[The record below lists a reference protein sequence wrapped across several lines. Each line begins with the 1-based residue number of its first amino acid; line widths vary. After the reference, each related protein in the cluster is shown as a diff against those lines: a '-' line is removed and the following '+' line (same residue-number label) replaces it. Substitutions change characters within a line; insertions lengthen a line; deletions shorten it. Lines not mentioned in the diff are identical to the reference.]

1 LTYPIDL
8 LRVFGEEG
16 PRLPGLRGDLQVDA
30 VEQKLEVAEAF
41 LIVFEDL
48 IVVDHG
54 ADDGLVDAALEE
66 GIDVGELENHLLDL
80 PPFPVDFGL
89 HFLQLHAD
97 AGVGLVE
104 LAPDAFQLLAL
115 AQVVLLYQFVPVRDL
130 DWHAPF
136 DVLNGLDA
144 VDLPVLSLVAA
155 DEVLEVVFLEEAMRV
170 EALQQKLVLADVVDE
185 LAALVDQLH
194 SHCLLIY
201 LLQLLL
207 SDFQWVDEDE
217 GERFGQAAS

>member
-1 LTYPIDL
+1 LTYSVDL

-30 VEQKLEVAEAF
+30 VEQELEVAEVF

-89 HFLQLHAD
+89 HFLQLDAD

-104 LAPDAFQLLAL
+104 LAPDAFQFLAL

>member
-1 LTYPIDL
+1 
-8 LRVFGEEG
+8 
-16 PRLPGLRGDLQVDA
+16 
-30 VEQKLEVAEAF
+30 
-41 LIVFEDL
+41 L

-89 HFLQLHAD
+89 HFLQLDAD

-104 LAPDAFQLLAL
+104 LAPDAFQFLAL

>member
-1 LTYPIDL
+1 LTYSVDL

-30 VEQKLEVAEAF
+30 VEQELEIAEVF

-89 HFLQLHAD
+89 HFLQLDAD

-104 LAPDAFQLLAL
+104 LAPDAFQFLAL

-194 SHCLLIY
+194 SHCLFIY

-207 SDFQWVDEDE
+207 SDFQRVDEDE

>member
-1 LTYPIDL
+1 LTYSVDL

-30 VEQKLEVAEAF
+30 VEQKLEIAEVF

-89 HFLQLHAD
+89 HFLQLDAD

-104 LAPDAFQLLAL
+104 LAPDAFQFLAL